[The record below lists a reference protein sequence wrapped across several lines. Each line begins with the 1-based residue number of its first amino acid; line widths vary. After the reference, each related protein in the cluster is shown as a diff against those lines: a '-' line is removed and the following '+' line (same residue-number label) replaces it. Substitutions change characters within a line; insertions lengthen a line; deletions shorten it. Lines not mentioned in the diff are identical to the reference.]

1 MGSLPTH
8 RYWKW
13 GQGEPSD
20 KCLASQLKGF
30 KDQEIPA
37 WGWITTVPMGFSDT
51 LGKVAEAVLLE
62 GFRPNENPRHRDKSA
77 VFSDDT
83 FVHSL

>member
-1 MGSLPTH
+1 VGSLPTH

-51 LGKVAEAVLLE
+51 LGNK
-62 GFRPNENPRHRDKSA
+62 GRDMAKTGSQPGN
-77 VFSDDT
+77 
-83 FVHSL
+83 SL